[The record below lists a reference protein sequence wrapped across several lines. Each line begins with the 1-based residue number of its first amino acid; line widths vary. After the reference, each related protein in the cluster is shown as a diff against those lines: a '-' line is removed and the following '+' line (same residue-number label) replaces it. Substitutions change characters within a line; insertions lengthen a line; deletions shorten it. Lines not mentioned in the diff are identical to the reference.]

1 MMKLVNNLVSPKLPE
16 PGNAFLDSPFVHSH
30 LLMPQSVSI
39 DIKVF
44 VKYFCK
50 AKKLFKL
57 STVELWDILLNVG
70 DLMNVY
76 INQVQLHIVKKSI
89 SGKNYVSFTQPFQI
103 SY

>member
-1 MMKLVNNLVSPKLPE
+1 MNGPLGFFKSMMKLVNNLVSPKLPE

-50 AKKLFKL
+50 AKKVFKL
-57 STVELWDILLNVG
+57 STVELCDIL
-70 DLMNVY
+70 
-76 INQVQLHIVKKSI
+76 
-89 SGKNYVSFTQPFQI
+89 
-103 SY
+103 